1 MWSLSPS
8 TSQLPALLT
17 LSDTTEA
24 TRELRTNSLTILAIF
39 LVSLCAASF
48 PALSKRVSFLRIPR
62 VVFFIGKHFGT
73 GVILST
79 AFTHLLQDAFEA
91 LRDPIVLAKWN
102 IGKYTG
108 LIVLGSL
115 LSIFLIEYTST
126 AYVDQLQSY
135 SSPTVTRG
143 STPCTRSP
151 PPDDEVTSGRLQ
163 TPVKLINDVQNHDR
177 ERQPLLNAR
186 SDVQCYDNSH
196 EHEHD
201 VLANHTSALT
211 AHLDTSMGS
220 AKQNE
225 TRTDLQNSSH
235 PRRYQYSHSHL
246 QHQSGSSHLGTATS
260 QAGSNPHATHR
271 HGDVLPTSS
280 VGTYAAQ
287 HARQLDEV
295 TQDVPTIIEGHHR
308 HEPRTAHSVH
318 HERVPRLPYI
328 YGPGEFGQ
336 GMTLADGGIHDHD
349 VEHLHDDDDDGNAGH
364 EPRIG
369 KKRQVVGILVLQLGI
384 MIHSLVI
391 GLTLAIKTGS
401 DFASLLVAVIFH
413 QFFEGLSLGIRIASL
428 PSSSSSSA
436 TTARIPPVSVP
447 ESNSSSFEALPST
460 DGRVH
465 GRSMSPTL
473 RNVDVEFGL
482 TAHPRTTENKKWDFM
497 DVLKPTLA
505 CSFAV
510 TTPIGIGLGM
520 IVFGVGGSSAHMRLV
535 QGLMSGISAG
545 MLIYAACVEM
555 LAADFVMDPTLWRS
569 GWKRQFVAVGS
580 LLMGAIGMGVV
591 P

>member
-39 LVSLCAASF
+39 LVSLCVPLQSPFISVACESVIAYASYD
-48 PALSKRVSFLRIPR
+48 V
-62 VVFFIGKHFGT
+62 

-91 LRDPIVLAKWN
+91 LRDPIVLAKWK
-102 IGKYTG
+102 IGKHTG
-108 LIVLGSL
+108 LIILGSL

-126 AYVDQLQSY
+126 AYVDRLQSY

-151 PPDDEVTSGRLQ
+151 SPYDEETSGLPQ
-163 TPVKLINDVQNHDR
+163 TSVKLINNAQNHDR
-177 ERQPLLNAR
+177 ERQPLLNAG
-186 SDVQCYDNSH
+186 SDSQCYDNDH
-196 EHEHD
+196 NDEHN
-201 VLANHTSALT
+201 VLANHTSALIT
-211 AHLDTSMGS
+211 HLDTSVGS

-225 TRTDLQNSSH
+225 RRTDLQIPSH
-235 PRRYQYSHSHL
+235 PQQYQRSHSHL
-246 QHQSGSSHLGTATS
+246 QHHPDSSHYGTTTPLAS
-260 QAGSNPHATHR
+260 GNLNAMHR
-271 HGDVLPTSS
+271 HGDVLPTGSL
-280 VGTYAAQ
+280 GTYTAQ
-287 HARQLDEV
+287 SALRLDEV
-295 TQDVPTIIEGHHR
+295 TQDASIIIEGHHR
-308 HEPRTAHSVH
+308 HEPRTAHSIH
-318 HERVPRLPYI
+318 HERGPRLSYF
-328 YGPGEFGQ
+328 YNPGENGQ
-336 GMTLADGGIHDHD
+336 GMTLVDGGTPHHD
-349 VEHLHDDDDDGNAGH
+349 VGNLHHHHGH
-364 EPRIG
+364 ASHELRIG

-401 DFASLLVAVIFH
+401 DFASLLIAVIFH

-428 PSSSSSSA
+428 PSSSSS
-436 TTARIPPVSVP
+436 TP
-447 ESNSSSFEALPST
+447 EALGNTEP
-460 DGRVH
+460 GVH
-465 GRSMSPTL
+465 DHPISSTL
-473 RNVDVEFGL
+473 RNVDVEFGV
-482 TAHPRTTENKKWDFM
+482 TTRPRTTDNKKWDFIEI
-497 DVLKPTLA
+497 LKPTLA

-510 TTPIGIGLGM
+510 TTPLGIGLGM

-535 QGLMSGISAG
+535 QGLMSAISAG

-569 GWKRQFVAVGS
+569 GWKRQCVALGS